1 MSRISLKEV
10 VALIDDRTQAVSVIR
25 LGDGEAGLLESHQKS
40 EAMWPLTNA
49 AWRYRYLMDME
60 WKAIAKWLVTSI
72 PSATVVG
79 TPDPADKTCRDF
91 KDIMK
96 PDGVTQQNTCS
107 NNLNRTLFEHH
118 RDVLRRWFKTR
129 RVGIFY
135 HDTIMA
141 RRRYADILGVPPGDF
156 TAQRQMFPHVFPFRS
171 VIEPAMNWQ
180 QENGINLAL
189 VSGGPAGKVLC
200 VKLAQNGIDA
210 LDVGQAID
218 R

>member
-1 MSRISLKEV
+1 MSRLSLKEV
-10 VALIDDRTQAVSVIR
+10 VKLIDDRSKAVSVVR
-25 LGDGEAGLLESHQKS
+25 LGDGEAGLLDSLEKG
-40 EAMWPLTNA
+40 EPKWPLTSA
-49 AWRYRYLMDME
+49 SWRYRYLMDRPWE
-60 WKAIAKWLVTSI
+60 PIAQSLLAAVSL
-72 PSATVVG
+72 ATVVG
-79 TPDPADKTCRDF
+79 TPDAGDATCRNF
-91 KDIMK
+91 KSIMAS
-96 PDGVTQQNTCS
+96 GRHTCS
-107 NNLNRTLFEHH
+107 NNLNRTLFEKYPMY
-118 RDVLRRWFKTR
+118 LRRWFKAR

-141 RRRYADILGVPPGDF
+141 RRRYADILGLPTGDF
-156 TAQRQMFPHVFPFRS
+156 AAQGKMFPYVYPFRS

-180 QENGINLAL
+180 QATGIDLAL

>member
-1 MSRISLKEV
+1 MSRLSLEEV
-10 VALIDDRTQAVSVIR
+10 VKLIDDCSKAVSVIR
-25 LGDGEAGLLESHQKS
+25 LGDGEAGLFSSL
-40 EAMWPLTNA
+40 ATGALMWPLTSA
-49 AWRYRYLMDME
+49 SWRYRYLMD
-60 WKAIAKWLVTSI
+60 KPFNPIAESLLASVGK
-72 PSATVVG
+72 ATVVG

-91 KDIMK
+91 KTIIK
-96 PDGVTQQNTCS
+96 EGQHTCS

-141 RRRYADILGVPPGDF
+141 RRRYADILGVPVGDF
-156 TAQRQMFPHVFPFRS
+156 AAQGRMFPYVYPFRS
-171 VIEPAMNWQ
+171 VIEPAMDWQ
-180 QENGINLAL
+180 QATGIDLAL

-200 VKLAQNGIDA
+200 VKLAQQGIDA